1 MQGGEVVV
9 NFKGNT
15 SNLDGAIKKIQD
27 KMITLGNKMSVLG
40 AKMSLAITAPLV
52 KVGKEALKEAGD
64 LEQSLGGAEA
74 VYKDYYSAIVEEAK
88 KSSKLM
94 GTSTNKYL
102 EYANKIGSLMQG
114 SGLTTE
120 KAYELTT
127 KAMQRASDVASIMG
141 ISVEDAM
148 NAITGAAKGNFTMM
162 DNLGVAMNATS
173 LEAYALSKGIK
184 TSYREM
190 SQAEKVAL
198 AYNMFLEQTADY
210 AGNYAKE
217 NDTLNGSL
225 TTLKAEFEN
234 LKAELGKELIPIMT
248 KLTKKIQGLINWWN
262 SLDSGTKKIITTF
275 LKFIAI
281 AGPLLI
287 IVGKIIVAVQ
297 TIIPIITTLT
307 PLVIG
312 LKTAVSLLNAT
323 LLANPILILV
333 GVIIVLIGVLVLLW
347 TKCEWFREEVKRLFQ
362 ELKLKFEKAKLYIQ
376 LFVLKIEMFFKNL
389 PDKIRRK
396 GKEIIDGFKNGIQE
410 KWEAFKEWLGKKVD
424 KIISM
429 FNIFDKMVQAGKDI
443 IDGLKKGIKDK
454 WESFKGWVGKKA
466 EDIKGFFT
474 NPFGIHSPS
483 TFMRDMVGKNLVL
496 GMQVGYNDTLPDF
509 KKNIQ
514 KSVDSMVNISPS
526 TLGGM
531 NNNFS
536 RNINVVNNISYKTDP
551 LGQVVSRVKTY
562 AGGAKNDYNYG
573 YGG

>member
-9 NFKGNT
+9 TFKGNT
-15 SNLDGAIKKIQD
+15 SNIDGTIKKIQD
-27 KMITLGNKMSVLG
+27 KMINLGNKISLLG
-40 AKMSLAITAPLV
+40 AQMSLAITTPLI
-52 KVGKEALKEAGD
+52 KVGKEALQEAGN

-94 GTSTNKYL
+94 GTSTNQYL

-120 KAYELTT
+120 EAYELTT

-148 NAITGAAKGNFTMM
+148 NAITGTAKGNFTMM
-162 DNLGVAMNATS
+162 DNLGVSMNATS
-173 LEAYALSKGIK
+173 LQAYALSKGIK
-184 TSYREM
+184 TSYGEM
-190 SQAEKVAL
+190 SQAEKVQL

-225 TTLKAEFEN
+225 TTLKADFEN
-234 LKAELGKELIPIMT
+234 LKAELGKELIPVIS
-248 KLTKKIQGLINWWN
+248 KITKKIQKFVDWWGN
-262 SLDSGTKKIITTF
+262 LDDGTKKVIITL
-275 LKFIAI
+275 LKVVAI
-281 AGPLLI
+281 AGPILI
-287 IVGKIIVAVQ
+287 IVGKIITFIQ
-297 TIIPIITTLT
+297 ILIPIISTLT
-307 PLVIG
+307 PLIIG
-312 LKTAVSLLNAT
+312 LKTAVGLLNAT
-323 LLANPILILV
+323 LLANPIVILI
-333 GVIIVLIGVLVLLW
+333 GIILVLIGVLVLLW
-347 TKCEWFREEVKRLFQ
+347 TKCEWFREEVRKIFDWLREKFLKALLF
-362 ELKLKFEKAKLYIQ
+362 IQ
-376 LFVLKIEMFFKNL
+376 SIPLRIQMFFQGL
-389 PDKIRRK
+389 PGKIKQK
-396 GKEIIDGFKNGIQE
+396 GKEIIDGLKNGLKE
-410 KWEAFKEWLGKKVD
+410 KWEAFKEWLGQKVD

-429 FNIFDKMVQAGKDI
+429 FNIFEKMVEAGKDI
-443 IDGLKKGIKDK
+443 IEGLKQGIKNK
-454 WESFKGWVGKKA
+454 WEGFKKWVGKRA
-466 EDIKGFFT
+466 NDIKGFFT

-496 GMQVGYNDTLPDF
+496 GMQVGYDENLPDF
-509 KKNIQ
+509 RKNIQ
-514 KSVDSMVNISPS
+514 KSVDNMVNISPS

-536 RNINVVNNISYKTDP
+536 RSINVVNNISYKTDP

>member
-9 NFKGNT
+9 TFKGNT

-27 KMITLGNKMSVLG
+27 KMITLGNKMSILG

-52 KVGKEALKEAGD
+52 KVGKEALQEAGD

-74 VYKDYYSAIVEEAK
+74 VYKDYYSNIVEEAK

-162 DNLGVAMNATS
+162 DNLGVSMNATS

-190 SQAEKVAL
+190 SQAEKVQL

-225 TTLKAEFEN
+225 TTLKADFEN
-234 LKAELGKELIPIMT
+234 LKAELGKELIPVIS
-248 KLTKKIQGLINWWN
+248 KITKKIQKFVDWWGN
-262 SLDSGTKKIITTF
+262 LDDGTKKVIITL
-275 LKFIAI
+275 LKVVAI
-281 AGPLLI
+281 AGPILI
-287 IVGKIIVAVQ
+287 IVGKIITFIQ
-297 TIIPIITTLT
+297 ILIPIISTLT
-307 PLVIG
+307 PLIIG
-312 LKTAVSLLNAT
+312 LKTAVGLLNAT

-333 GVIIVLIGVLVLLW
+333 GVILILIGVIVLLW
-347 TKCEWFREEVKRLFQ
+347 TKCEWFREEVRKIFDWLREKFLKALLFIKSIP
-362 ELKLKFEKAKLYIQ
+362 LRIQ
-376 LFVLKIEMFFKNL
+376 MFFQGL
-389 PDKIRRK
+389 PGKIKQK
-396 GKEIIDGFKNGIQE
+396 GKEIIDGLKNGLKE
-410 KWEAFKEWLGKKVD
+410 KWEAFKEWLGQKVD

-429 FNIFDKMVQAGKDI
+429 FNIFEKMVEAGKDI
-443 IDGLKKGIKDK
+443 IEGLKQGIKNK
-454 WESFKGWVGKKA
+454 WEGFKKWVGKRA
-466 EDIKGFFT
+466 NDIKGFFT

-496 GMQVGYNDTLPDF
+496 GMQVGYDKNLPDL

-514 KSVDSMVNISPS
+514 KSVDNLVNISPS